1 MAEGDSASERK
12 GTLTRAAPWLAP
24 EDVKG
29 LKWARRPSPSADC
42 RGDIRATGGGAGLG
56 VSAGRAERRLGGS
69 RKSWAERARTAARSG
84 APRSSSR
91 GERRVMRVV
100 SQ

>member
-12 GTLTRAAPWLAP
+12 GTLTRAAPWPAP

-42 RGDIRATGGGAGLG
+42 RGDIRATGGEAGLG
-56 VSAGRAERRLGGS
+56 VSAGRAERRPG
-69 RKSWAERARTAARSG
+69 ARESPGPSGPALPRGAGRPGAAP
-84 APRSSSR
+84 AANA
-91 GERRVMRVV
+91 V
-100 SQ
+100 